1 MMVPAPILAWV
12 GWQLL
17 LARLFYGGVFQP
29 GLTWIEGTAEAVSVL
44 VAALVAPARKR
55 EVAAVLLGFYVCRD
69 VMTTL
74 MAPDVVTPLDAAV
87 AIAMVFVATAIVWW
101 RCRSSAPPKSDGFR

>member
-1 MMVPAPILAWV
+1 MLPASFLAWV
-12 GWQLL
+12 AWQQL

-29 GLTWIEGTAEAVSVL
+29 GITWIEGTAEAVSVL

-69 VMTTL
+69 VATTL
-74 MAPDVVTPLDAAV
+74 IAPAIVTPSNAAV
-87 AIAMVFVATAIVWW
+87 AIAMVSMATAIVWW
-101 RCRSSAPPKSDGFR
+101 RSR